1 MRESFITQYLYECLN
16 RVSRDI
22 DRDIDRD
29 SDRDSD
35 IDTFNIIVLKKNHL
49 CDYIGLLM

>member
-1 MRESFITQYLYECLN
+1 MRESFITQYLHECLN

-22 DRDIDRD
+22 DRDI
-29 SDRDSD
+29 DRDSD